1 MDRWEVKDEKR
12 YNANANQKKEFRAK
26 KITGI
31 KVQYSP
37 VPPLLLM

>member
-1 MDRWEVKDEKR
+1 MKKR

-37 VPPLLLM
+37 VLPLPLM